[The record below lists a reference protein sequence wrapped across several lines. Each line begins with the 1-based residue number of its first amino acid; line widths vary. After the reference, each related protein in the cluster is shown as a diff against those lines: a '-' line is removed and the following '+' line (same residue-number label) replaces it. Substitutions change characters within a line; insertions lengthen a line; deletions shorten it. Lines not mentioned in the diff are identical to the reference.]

1 MNLSG
6 SPNEDCHKYQVKQET
21 TQKTDKQIDPKHDA
35 EKVEST
41 YLVE

>member
-6 SPNEDCHKYQVKQET
+6 SPNEDCHNYQVKQET
-21 TQKTDKQIDPKHDA
+21 TQKTDKQTDPKHDA